1 MALRPNSLKLRTAL
15 ALSSLV
21 VVALVLNAVYLILTK
36 RSELRRDIEER
47 GAQFASL
54 TAQPLCVGYETYYR
68 SGYYKFRELVRD
80 HLDLNPDVV
89 RLKIVNVDGRVL
101 FDSSE
106 LEETD
111 LRRAHREQEAISDPQ
126 RLEAVKRLDITRIT
140 GHASDGTEL
149 LEIVKP
155 WIEDWGRH
163 RYSVIYYVSYAN
175 LQPRILQLVSTTGGL
190 TLASILVSVI
200 VALALASRIT
210 RPLEELTAGAQRIAE
225 GQFDRQIVVRSPG
238 EIQILADAF
247 NEMAARLEQNLAEL
261 ESSNRKLATA
271 NEELK
276 ELDRMKSDLLANV
289 SHELRT
295 PLTAIR
301 GYADYL
307 REGKL
312 GNVNDRQEK
321 AFQVIQKN
329 LDRLSRSISD
339 LLDFSRMDAGLALKL
354 APFAFAGL
362 AEQIGTTVGAELERK
377 RIRFLTDVEPGLA
390 PVIGDRD
397 MIGQVLENL
406 VINAIKFTPEEGSIT
421 VGAERIAGPRPAA
434 EVRIA
439 DTGIGIPPSQL
450 GKIFN
455 RFHQVDGSSTR
466 RFGGVGLG
474 LAIVKSILDAH
485 GSTISVESRQTEGTV
500 FRFQLPLVERAEVA
514 HEAEPSAQPT
524 ARNALVLGGAAT
536 RRAVVERLQQ
546 SGLTVLEASG
556 DAAAQLTRAR
566 AATVVMLEAL
576 SQSGCDLGAL
586 VALTAGGGTLRAPVL
601 LAGHDGAGRPHT
613 LRLGPAA
620 FVARDAADA
629 VWTAAL
635 RRLLPGSDPGGAALL
650 AETDPA
656 TAASVRAALWARGL
670 AVVEPGGAL
679 PATRP
684 ALLIVDIMRAGPAAA
699 ALLRSGFAAGS
710 AAPVLFVTA
719 RGTPPADWEAA
730 PVGAELE
737 ALAATVRE
745 ALPPVARGGER
756 AAV

>member
-21 VVALVLNAVYLILTK
+21 VVALVLNAFYLILTK
-36 RSELRRDIEER
+36 RSELRLDIQDR
-47 GAQFASL
+47 GVQFASL

-80 HLDLNPDVV
+80 LLELNPDVV
-89 RLKIVNVDGRVL
+89 RLKIINVDGRVL
-101 FDSSE
+101 FDSLE

-111 LRRAHREQEAISDPQ
+111 LRRAPREQEAIRDPQ
-126 RLEAVKRLDITRIT
+126 RLEAVKRLDITTIPGR
-140 GHASDGTEL
+140 APDGTEL

-163 RYSVIYYVSYAN
+163 RYSVLYYVSYAN
-175 LQPRILQLVSTTGGL
+175 LRPQILQLVYTTGGL
-190 TLASILVSVI
+190 TLASILVSVV

-210 RPLEELTAGAQRIAE
+210 RPLEELTGGAQRIAE
-225 GQFDRQIVVRSPG
+225 GQFDRQIVVRSTG

-312 GNVNDRQEK
+312 GVVSEKQEK

-354 APFAFAGL
+354 APFPFAGL
-362 AEQIGTTVGAELERK
+362 AEQIGTTVRAELERK
-377 RIRFLTDVEPGLA
+377 HIRFLTEVEPGLP

-406 VINAIKFTPEEGSIT
+406 VINAIKFTPEGGSIT
-421 VGAERIAGPRPAA
+421 VGATRIAGSRPAA

-500 FRFQLPLVERAEVA
+500 FRFQLPLVERAEA
-514 HEAEPSAQPT
+514 AREGEPSLHAAPG
-524 ARNALVLGGAAT
+524 NALVLGDGGSRA
-536 RRAVVERLQQ
+536 AVVERLERR
-546 SGLTVLEASG
+546 GVTVLHAGGEAAG
-556 DAAAQLTRAR
+556 QLARAR
-566 AATVVMLEAL
+566 AAAVVLLEAV
-576 SQSGCDLGAL
+576 SHAGCDLAGL
-586 VALTAGGGTLRAPVL
+586 LPLTADGGVLQAPLL
-601 LAGHDGAGRPHT
+601 LAGRDGDGRPVV
-613 LRLGPAA
+613 LRLGRAA
-620 FVARDAADA
+620 FVARDAGDD
-629 VWTAAL
+629 VWASAL
-635 RRLLPGSDPGGAALL
+635 ARLVPGNERRGTALL
-650 AETDPA
+650 AETDAA
-656 TAASVRAALWARGL
+656 TAARVRAALWAGGV
-670 AVVEPGGAL
+670 AVAEAGGPGPG
-679 PATRP
+679 TRP
-684 ALLIVDIMRAGPAAA
+684 ALLIVDMMSSGPTAA
-699 ALLRSGFAAGS
+699 ALLRSGLADAS
-710 AAPVLFVTA
+710 AAPVLFVTP
-719 RGTPPADWEAA
+719 RGTPPAEWEAA
-730 PVGAELE
+730 PGGVESEALLAAVGE
-737 ALAATVRE
+737 ALAP
-745 ALPPVARGGER
+745 LPRGGQR